1 MGGSTVTFDRWG
13 NITSEITNSLVRSL
27 VLPAGILAKLKE
39 MLGEPRKGDNNAPPK
54 CEPEG
59 PLMICS
65 SLPVPDEIIV
75 SYIYLVGGR
84 SAKILVLAAGAD
96 SEGPLVTG
104 ALRALTRY
112 GMTKVELLHLPDRA
126 AADDPAI
133 LAQVTG
139 AQGVLL
145 VGERSAEAL
154 GILAATGLHQALQRL
169 LAEKRPLMTIGPV
182 GSLLGEAILL
192 GDAGIAPGLGLIR
205 GMLVVTDWQE
215 TGRAAQVTRSVVG
228 EGARALLGMGLDPG
242 MAVLFRGSGEAKVYG
257 PAGVTFVDGFVI
269 AKEGAQAP
277 RVHVL
282 MEHYVMNLRSRRP
295 GGPVKEIPAA
305 SGGLGKNG

>member
-1 MGGSTVTFDRWG
+1 MTFDRWG
-13 NITSEITNSLVRSL
+13 NITSELTNSLVRSL

-39 MLGEPRKGDNNAPPK
+39 MLGEPRKGDNTPPR

-59 PLMICS
+59 PLMICAG
-65 SLPVPDEIIV
+65 LPVPDEIIV

-84 SAKILVLAAGAD
+84 SAKILVVAVGAD
-96 SEGPLVTG
+96 PTGPLVTG

-112 GMTKVELLHLPDRA
+112 GMTKVDLLHLPDRA
-126 AADDPAI
+126 AADNPEV

-145 VGERSAEAL
+145 VGERPAEAL
-154 GILAATGLHQALQRL
+154 GVLAATELHQVLQRSC
-169 LAEKRPLMTIGPV
+169 AERRPLMTVGPV
-182 GSLLGEAILL
+182 GALLGEAVLL
-192 GDAGIAPGLGLIR
+192 GDAGIAPGIGLIR

-215 TGRAAQVTRSVVG
+215 PGRAAQVMRSVVG
-228 EGARALLGMGLDPG
+228 EGSRALLGMGLDPG

-257 PAGVTFVDGFVI
+257 PAGVTFVDGFAP

-277 RVHVL
+277 KVHVL

-305 SGGLGKNG
+305 SGGQGRNG

>member
-13 NITSEITNSLVRSL
+13 NFTSEITNSLVRSL
-27 VLPAGILAKLKE
+27 VLPAGIFAKLKE
-39 MLGEPRKGDNNAPPK
+39 MLGEPRKGDSNTPPR

-96 SEGPLVTG
+96 PDGPLVTG
-104 ALRALTRY
+104 ACKALTRY
-112 GMTKVELLHLPDRA
+112 GMTQVELLHLPDRA
-126 AADDPAI
+126 AAETPEV
-133 LAQVTG
+133 LAQVAG

-169 LAEKRPLMTIGPV
+169 EKRPLMTVGPV
-182 GSLLGEAILL
+182 GGLLGEAILL
-192 GDAGIAPGLGLIR
+192 GDAGIAPGLGLVR
-205 GMLVVTDWQE
+205 GMLVVPDWQE
-215 TGRAAQVTRSVVG
+215 PERAAQVTRSMVG
-228 EGARALLGMGLDPG
+228 EGPRALLGMGLDPG

-257 PAGVTFVDGFVI
+257 PAGVTFVDGFVTT
-269 AKEGAQAP
+269 KEGAQAP
-277 RVHVL
+277 KVHVL

-305 SGGLGKNG
+305 SGGKNG